1 MLTTLILS
9 GDSSTTPDAAP
20 TTTGP
25 TAEEQCISDFCI
37 ECVSMV
43 SDVIEKKQEA
53 LFETLGDDG
62 AQLQKIMDTKTA
74 ATSV

>member
-1 MLTTLILS
+1 
-9 GDSSTTPDAAP
+9 
-20 TTTGP
+20 
-25 TAEEQCISDFCI
+25 
-37 ECVSMV
+37 MV